1 MAIGN
6 SPESEVYSPE
16 SSVGSYSI
24 LSLELRAFRLKT
36 LDSGRETDFETSLIS
51 RRNTCAE

>member
-6 SPESEVYSPE
+6 SLESEVFSHE

-24 LSLELRAFRLKT
+24 LSLEFRAFRLKT
-36 LDSGRETDFETSLIS
+36 LDSGRD
-51 RRNTCAE
+51 